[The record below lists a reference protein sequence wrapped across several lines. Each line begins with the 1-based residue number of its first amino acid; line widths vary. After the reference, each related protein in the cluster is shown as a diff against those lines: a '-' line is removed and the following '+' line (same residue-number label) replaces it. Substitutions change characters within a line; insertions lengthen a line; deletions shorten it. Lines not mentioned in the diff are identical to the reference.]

1 MRAVGIVALHSQ
13 LGAHAQAEFSGAT
26 SKKKRRLQSGSAE
39 LAGSVSLD
47 GLVEGKTRA
56 DACCWFF
63 EVLVLKSRDFVE
75 LEQPKSYGDISI
87 RPTSRLLA
95 AQ

>member
-1 MRAVGIVALHSQ
+1 MVTSHRRLV
-13 LGAHAQAEFSGAT
+13 AHAQAEFSGAAG
-26 SKKKRRLQSGSAE
+26 KKKRRLQSGAAE
-39 LAGSVSLD
+39 PAGSISLD

-56 DACCWFF
+56 DACRWFF

-75 LEQPKSYGDISI
+75 LEQPMSYGDISI

>member
-1 MRAVGIVALHSQ
+1 MTGQ
-13 LGAHAQAEFSGAT
+13 
-26 SKKKRRLQSGSAE
+26 KKRRLQSGEAQVG
-39 LAGSVSLD
+39 GSVSLG

-56 DACCWFF
+56 DACRWFF
-63 EVLVLKSRDFVE
+63 EVLVLKSRNYVE

-87 RPTSRLLA
+87 RPTSRLLT